1 MVSAEEVVWAYRL
14 ILGRDPE
21 NELVIANATKFGST
35 DVLIREFLSS
45 NEYRIRAFASLGAGA
60 TVDRLD
66 EIRTFINRGAKGIE
80 IGPWFNPICPKRDG
94 YHTLVLDVFD
104 QAELISRAQADPG
117 IDNMMIERIEA
128 VDIVGSVAEMDNLLA
143 SRNIAGTL
151 DYVVSSHNF
160 EHIPD
165 PIRFLRACA
174 DVLNENGVLSMAIPD
189 RRTCFDHFRPHTETG
204 EVLEAFW
211 AERLKP
217 SPAQIF
223 SYIAL
228 HAVNHIDGIEHIG
241 WGLASSPANVMLR
254 DTIKN
259 AYDVARRHRANA
271 DEPYFD
277 AHCWTF
283 SPSSFEVIILDLN
296 ALGLINLSL
305 RQIVSYGGHEFYVHL
320 ERSTNAIDPSS
331 TAFRERRS
339 ELLRKI
345 VDENGA
351 HMRTVG

>member
-1 MVSAEEVVWAYRL
+1 MVTVEEVIWAYRL

-21 NELVIANATKFGST
+21 NENVIANATTFGST

-45 NEYRIRAFASLGAGA
+45 DEYRMRRFASLGSGA
-60 TVDRLD
+60 KGDRLD
-66 EIRTFINRGAKGIE
+66 EIRAFIDRGARGIE

-94 YHTLVLDVFD
+94 YRTLVLDVFD

-117 IDNMMIERIEA
+117 IDDTMIERIEA
-128 VDIVGSVAEMDNLLA
+128 VDIVGSVAEMDKLLA
-143 SRNIAGTL
+143 SHNIAGTL

-165 PIRFLRACA
+165 PIRFLRACSG
-174 DVLNENGVLSMAIPD
+174 VLNETGVLSMAIPD
-189 RRTCFDHFRPHTETG
+189 RRTCFDHFRPHTATG

-223 SYIAL
+223 SHIAL
-228 HAVNHIDGIEHIG
+228 HAVNNIDGVERIG
-241 WGLASSPANVMLR
+241 WGLGSSPANVALR
-254 DTIKN
+254 DTITN
-259 AYDVARRHRANA
+259 AYDIAQRHRANA
-271 DEPYFD
+271 EEPYFD

-283 SPSSFEVIILDLN
+283 SPSSFEAIIFDLN
-296 ALGLINLSL
+296 ALGLIDLSL

-320 ERSTNAIDPSS
+320 ERSVNMIDPSS
-331 TAFRERRS
+331 VAFRERRS

-345 VDENGA
+345 IDENGT
-351 HMRTVG
+351 HTRTVG